1 MFSKINN
8 ITYLKNEALSK
19 HCSFKV
25 GGNAKHF
32 IYIHTIDSLLDVLH
46 TCKQHSIK
54 HKIIGGGSN
63 ILFDDLGFDGLII
76 KYDNN
81 IINFKNQILQASS
94 GCSLSQLIQYTQQLN
109 LGGFE
114 FAIGVPAQL
123 GGAIVNNLGAHN
135 QEISTY
141 INHVTILK
149 NNQIV
154 YLSKNDCNFSYHSS
168 GFQNQNCILLGATFN
183 LPHQD
188 KSITQQIALEYLTK
202 RKNAQPLE
210 FPNAGSIFRR
220 TESIVPSRLIDELG
234 LKGVQIG
241 DAQISAKHA
250 GFIVNLGNAKCKEIL
265 KLIEIIKNKIYE
277 KYGINLQLE
286 IEYLSYK

>member
-8 ITYLKNEALSK
+8 ITHLKNEPLSK

-32 IYIHTIDSLLDVLH
+32 VCTHTVDSLLDVLH
-46 TCKQHSIK
+46 TCKQHSIR

-63 ILFDDLGFDGLII
+63 MLFDDLGFDGLII
-76 KYDNN
+76 KYDDNT
-81 IINFKNQILQASS
+81 INFKNQILQASS
-94 GCSLSQLIQYTQQLN
+94 GCSLGQLIQYTRHLN
-109 LGGFE
+109 IGGLE

-123 GGAIVNNLGAHN
+123 GGAIVNNLGAYNH
-135 QEISTY
+135 EISTY
-141 INHVTILK
+141 ISHVTILK

-154 YLSKNDCNFSYHSS
+154 YLSKNDCNFNYHSS
-168 GFQNQNCILLGATFN
+168 SLQNQNCIVLGATFN

-188 KSITQQIALEYLTK
+188 KSTTQQKALECLTK

-220 TESIVPSRLIDELG
+220 TENIIPARLIDEAG
-234 LKGVQIG
+234 LKGLQVG
-241 DAQISAKHA
+241 NAKISTKHA
-250 GFIVNLGNAKCKEIL
+250 GFIINLGNAKSQEIL
-265 KLIEIIKNKIYE
+265 KLTEIIKNKIYE
-277 KYGINLQLE
+277 KYNIKLQLE
-286 IEYLSYK
+286 IEYLPYK